1 MELLDTFRTLRD
13 SLVPIAG
20 YASFGLKD
28 RSLVVV
34 SRAAGTAIQI
44 VPNPDISLVTPQ
56 MVAYYARVQNI
67 SIELDTV
74 QVSGISKLYSREQ
87 LTGSG
92 VYYVVDGTAS
102 NNIVTGGAIYDRLPG
117 VDLVD
122 LPVCWNIL
130 LEARRS

>member
-1 MELLDTFRTLRD
+1 MELLETFRTLRD
-13 SLVPIAG
+13 SLVSIAG

-28 RSLVVV
+28 RTLVVV

-44 VPNPDISLVTPQ
+44 VPNPDISPVTPR
-56 MVAYYARVQNI
+56 MVAFYRAQNI
-67 SIELDTV
+67 TIELDTV

-92 VYYVVDGTAS
+92 VYYVVDGTS
-102 NNIVTGGAIYDRLPG
+102 TNNIVTGGAIYDRLPG

-122 LPVCWNIL
+122 LPACWNIL

>member
-1 MELLDTFRTLRD
+1 MELLETFRTLRD
-13 SLVPIAG
+13 SLVSIAG

-28 RSLVVV
+28 RTLVVV

-44 VPNPDISLVTPQ
+44 VPNPDISPVTPR
-56 MVAYYARVQNI
+56 MVAFYRAQNI
-67 SIELDTV
+67 TIELDTV
-74 QVSGISKLYSREQ
+74 QVSGISKLYTREQ

-92 VYYVVDGTAS
+92 VYYVVDGTS
-102 NNIVTGGAIYDRLPG
+102 TNNIVTGGAIYDRLPG

-122 LPVCWNIL
+122 LPACWNIL

>member
-1 MELLDTFRTLRD
+1 MELLETFRTLRD
-13 SLVPIAG
+13 SLVSIAG

-28 RSLVVV
+28 RTLVVV

-44 VPNPDISLVTPQ
+44 VPNPDISPVTPR
-56 MVAYYARVQNI
+56 MVAFYRAQNI
-67 SIELDTV
+67 TIELDTV
-74 QVSGISKLYSREQ
+74 QVSGISKLYTREQ

-92 VYYVVDGTAS
+92 VYYVVDGTSS

-122 LPVCWNIL
+122 LPACWNIL

>member
-1 MELLDTFRTLRD
+1 MELLDTFRTLRN

-34 SRAAGTAIQI
+34 SRALGTAIQI
-44 VPNPDISLVTPQ
+44 APNPDISLVSPQ
-56 MVAYYARVQNI
+56 MVAFYRAQNI
-67 SIELDTV
+67 TIELDTV
-74 QVSGISKLYSREQ
+74 QVSGINKLYTREQ

-92 VYYVVDGTAS
+92 VYYVVDGTAT

-117 VDLVD
+117 VDLID
-122 LPVCWNIL
+122 LPACWNIL